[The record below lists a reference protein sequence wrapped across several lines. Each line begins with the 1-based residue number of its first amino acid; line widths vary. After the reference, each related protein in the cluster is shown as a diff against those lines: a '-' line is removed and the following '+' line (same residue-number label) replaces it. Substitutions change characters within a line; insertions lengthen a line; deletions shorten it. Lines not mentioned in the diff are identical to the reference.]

1 MYHTFHRPVH
11 YVAINARTIE
21 IQNCACLLEAK
32 ISNAHFKLASP
43 ISECVKLYTHSCVQ
57 RITNFRMQFYSPHR
71 PQIQLHSEALSL
83 FLINFNVI

>member
-43 ISECVKLYTHSCVQ
+43 ISECVKLYTHSCVNVLQ
-57 RITNFRMQFYSPHR
+57 TFVCNSILLIGHKFNYTVRH
-71 PQIQLHSEALSL
+71 
-83 FLINFNVI
+83 FLCSS